1 MLTDQSTLLA
11 DAERGQRKRLLKQ
24 FLIVGSTSVVII
36 LVVFLL
42 TEFDLSQLLY
52 LAGYLFLLA
61 SAGISGLFLRA
72 DKLNLATHTILIAI
86 GVVLFILI
94 YLAGVQVRAIMALLL
109 PMLIA
114 SLLLPKTSTLI
125 YSGVTALAYTIMV
138 LNPAIGQTG
147 QNKIASIV
155 MGVGIIAVIGFI
167 ASASAGRLHDL
178 LDLARQQTTNV
189 ENLQHELEQRVR
201 ERTASL
207 KAALD
212 EVKTSSETIRQL
224 NVPLLRIAN
233 GVLLLPLL
241 GTISD
246 TRARQIE
253 QEMIAQAYRER
264 PYAVLLDLT
273 GVSDVTAMFTQRL
286 NQITISLHLLGIKT
300 ILLGIHAAM
309 AQAITEQSTFMPNV
323 IIKRDVQQGLDFAKR
338 HIA

>member
-224 NVPLLRIAN
+224 NVPLLRI
-233 GVLLLPLL
+233 GDGIMLLPLL
-241 GTISD
+241 GSISD
-246 TRARQIE
+246 HRGHQIE
-253 QEMIAQAYRER
+253 QEVLARAYRER
-264 PYAVLLDLT
+264 PTTVLIDLT
-273 GVSDVTAMFTQRL
+273 GVSDLNAVFTHKL
-286 NQITISLHLLGIKT
+286 SHITTTLHLLGIKSVVVGIVARLAMLLTETT
-300 ILLGIHAAM
+300 IPLHTM
-309 AQAITEQSTFMPNV
+309 V
-323 IIKRDVQQGLDFAKR
+323 IKRDVQQGLDFAKR
-338 HIA
+338 QIA